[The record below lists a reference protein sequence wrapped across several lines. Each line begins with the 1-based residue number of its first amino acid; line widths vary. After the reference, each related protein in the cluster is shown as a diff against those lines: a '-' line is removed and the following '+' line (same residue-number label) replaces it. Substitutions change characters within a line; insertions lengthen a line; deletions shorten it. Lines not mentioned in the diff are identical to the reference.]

1 MLKLI
6 NNQYNLLYKSMMEK
20 KLKKPSSI
28 KNVVEIKA
36 VLREASSES
45 LEQFIK

>member
-28 KNVVEIKA
+28 KNVVEMLFYKG
-36 VLREASSES
+36 S
-45 LEQFIK
+45 LEGS